1 MCFVLSVSPFVFVH
15 SHKRQLINIDLQ
27 DCSVAVAV
35 RGLSE
40 EMINRT
46 SNVEMSGRTRL
57 GHTHAQAHTCS
68 FDWEKT
74 DRSQPDLS
82 IALRK
87 RSIKQQVHF
96 SAEAFKN
103 MAAIALRELC

>member
-57 GHTHAQAHTCS
+57 GHTHTHKHTHAPLTGRK
-68 FDWEKT
+68 ET
-74 DRSQPDLS
+74 GANRISQ
-82 IALRK
+82 
-87 RSIKQQVHF
+87 
-96 SAEAFKN
+96 
-103 MAAIALRELC
+103 